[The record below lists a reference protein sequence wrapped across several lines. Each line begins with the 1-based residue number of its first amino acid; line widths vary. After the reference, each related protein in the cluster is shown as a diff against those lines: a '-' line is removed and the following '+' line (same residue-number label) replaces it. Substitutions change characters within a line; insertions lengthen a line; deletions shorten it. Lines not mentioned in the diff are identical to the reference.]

1 MLPRS
6 YQILS
11 FMRQVLLDFLRLFC
25 LKKMLCPITNPLKLK
40 FQKKKLSMPQPRFDL
55 PFKTQIL
62 YQSDYSTRM
71 LCFQLYL
78 SLLFLINQCIDH
90 ERERESG
97 LNILDL
103 WFMFLNE
110 AFVDEDNWAILS
122 VIQSRYWKNFLKKTT
137 LLNFDKNSSNLK
149 IFF

>member
-40 FQKKKLSMPQPRFDL
+40 FQKKKILNATTEIRSPVQNTNTL
-55 PFKTQIL
+55 PKWLFNQNVMF
-62 YQSDYSTRM
+62 ST
-71 LCFQLYL
+71 LPITAIFNKPVYWP
-78 SLLFLINQCIDH
+78 
-90 ERERESG
+90 RERESG

-122 VIQSRYWKNFLKKTT
+122 VIQSRYWKNFLKKST
-137 LLNFDKNSSNLK
+137 LLNFDKNRSNLK